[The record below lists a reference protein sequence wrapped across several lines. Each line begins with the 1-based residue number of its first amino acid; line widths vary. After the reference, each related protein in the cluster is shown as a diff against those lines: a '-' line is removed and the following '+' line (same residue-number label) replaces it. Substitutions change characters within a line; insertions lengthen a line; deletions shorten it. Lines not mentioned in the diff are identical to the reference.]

1 MRRKYFNLSTPEQKA
16 KFIKRFFRDNPE
28 KWVKIAESSGAMM
41 SVPDDEADE
50 MEEEDEE
57 VLF

>member
-1 MRRKYFNLSTPEQKA
+1 MR
-16 KFIKRFFRDNPE
+16 